1 MWTIHDLQSVFTICL
16 IDLMNNSRFFM
27 KLPGLNRVFRRKAGK
42 RISTSPASEVFQHV
56 MDSRLVAAVAEALD
70 PIGLGARVESVYGT
84 LCFFVV
90 LYGLLWFYIFFG
102 GFKRFYMFF
111 GGFIC
116 FLYGS
121 IWFYRFFCDFICFYM
136 VLYSLYGFI
145 CSNLGNKSQTKT
157 IRIDLL
163 LLFCLEG
170 LDWETTS

>member
-1 MWTIHDLQSVFTICL
+1 
-16 IDLMNNSRFFM
+16 MNNSRFFM

-90 LYGLLWFYIFFG
+90 LYG
-102 GFKRFYMFF
+102 FKRFYMFF

-121 IWFYRFFCDFICFYM
+121 IWFYRFFCDFIWFYM